1 MKLRRVL
8 PVAGIALCLFL
19 LTGCEKMVKVDSS
32 MNGSSVTFEQGQQM
46 VLKLTSNPTTGYD
59 WEITGLDTSIL
70 QQTGEVDYK
79 SDSML
84 IGSGGT
90 DTWTFKAVGSGNT
103 HLTLVYHRSW
113 EKDIQPLETFELDIE
128 VK

>member
-8 PVAGIALCLFL
+8 YVAGIALFLFL
-19 LTGCEKMVKVDSS
+19 LAGCEKIVNVDSS
-32 MNGSSVTFEQGQQM
+32 MNGSSVTLEKGQVM
-46 VLKLTSNPTTGYD
+46 ELKLTSNPTTGYD
-59 WEITGLDTSIL
+59 WELTGLDTAIL

-90 DTWTFKAVGSGNT
+90 DTWTFKAVGSGKT
-103 HLTLVYHRSW
+103 HLTLIYHRTW
-113 EKDIQPLETFELDIE
+113 EKDIPPLETFELDIE